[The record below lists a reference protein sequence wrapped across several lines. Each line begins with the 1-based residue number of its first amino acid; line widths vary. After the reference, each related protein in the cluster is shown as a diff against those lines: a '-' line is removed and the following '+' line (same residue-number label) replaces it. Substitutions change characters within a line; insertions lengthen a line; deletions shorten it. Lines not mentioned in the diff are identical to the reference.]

1 MSKRRWVNVLQLK
14 RIHSIGLVD
23 NDYKFIFNDVGCQ
36 GRVSDGGVFRN
47 TETYNHLVSNELYFP
62 DPMERPESQN
72 PAWNVTCELISTP
85 FVIPGDEAFS
95 LNKHLM
101 KPYKKRRAGKLKE
114 DFQLQF
120 IKVLP
125 LQ

>member
-1 MSKRRWVNVLQLK
+1 
-14 RIHSIGLVD
+14 
-23 NDYKFIFNDVGCQ
+23 
-36 GRVSDGGVFRN
+36 
-47 TETYNHLVSNELYFP
+47 
-62 DPMERPESQN
+62 MERPESQN

-101 KPYKKRRAGKLKE
+101 KPYEKRRAGKLKE

>member
-1 MSKRRWVNVLQLK
+1 M
-14 RIHSIGLVD
+14 I
-23 NDYKFIFNDVGCQ
+23 VG
-36 GRVSDGGVFRN
+36 N
-47 TETYNHLVSNELYFP
+47 K
-62 DPMERPESQN
+62 
-72 PAWNVTCELISTP
+72 
-85 FVIPGDEAFS
+85 AFS

-101 KPYKKRRAGKLKE
+101 KPYEKRRAGKLKE